1 MSNGEIKPR
10 VTFSVDPG
18 FNNTSL
24 HHNRNIDSN
33 VIEVPGIV

>member
-1 MSNGEIKPR
+1 MEKLSQELS
-10 VTFSVDPG
+10 FSVDPG

-33 VIEVPGIV
+33 VIEVPAIV